1 MDFAKVIVI
10 YANEN
15 AKMRQKGEQLV
26 LKAFHSKKDDI
37 IAALVIVALC
47 IGMASFRPV
56 AVLEDSTYGFA
67 QGLGAL
73 GMERDS
79 LTQMLLVLPPF
90 GLMVSALAI
99 YFALRASGKGFMP
112 ALFGAGVF
120 ALSPLMLLSNSMGV
134 YGWPQLSILLASLG
148 LLALSLG
155 GMAQLFGGPVLFLL
169 AALSYSGGGLVA
181 IATGLAC
188 LAEEFYSKG
197 EKRKIAPYAA
207 IVLAGVVGLGFSGFA
222 LPPMQ
227 DIVASLGEARFIFP
241 LAAFTL
247 AGAAR
252 KFSEKGDMFNFAS
265 LALAAGVAAFFP
277 MGAMLVLA
285 IPAGNGAAEMLRLHM
300 KTIEEKLLAY
310 FCAAFLLALLF
321 SGFAGNPISAS
332 VMSAVFAAAVLVIL
346 YMYEFKGDVIP
357 LCILVLLLVGAIVAS
372 SYAMSSATLRSKAID
387 ARKFSFLDENTVA
400 AFSWLGE
407 NSPAGS
413 SVAYYGDSKGL
424 EFISGRKA
432 LADQGTIAKF
442 LATKSSPAL
451 LKSAGADYLVLE
463 SSVLDNPEGLANASG
478 TGFNVE
484 SYWYFGNYSSGDYS
498 FAILQSSR
506 NEFLVRPLND
516 AGEFTLGD
524 SDLLNSGMA
533 AIARI
538 RFSELMVLDSSV
550 PYSDSGN
557 RVVRPLD
564 SYDANAVTLFA
575 QNASG
580 MREVYG
586 GPGIRI
592 FALQ

>member
-1 MDFAKVIVI
+1 M
-10 YANEN
+10 
-15 AKMRQKGEQLV
+15 V

-47 IGMASFRPV
+47 VGMASFKPV

-67 QGLGAL
+67 QGLGVL
-73 GMERDS
+73 GMGKES

-90 GLMVSALAI
+90 ALMVSALAI

-120 ALSPLMLLSNSMGV
+120 ALSPLVLLSNSMGV

-155 GMAQLFGGPVLFLL
+155 GMVRLFGGPVLFLL
-169 AALSYSGGGLVA
+169 SALSYSGGSLVA
-181 IATGLAC
+181 LAIGLAY
-188 LAEEFYSKG
+188 LAEEFYSKN
-197 EKRKIAPYAA
+197 EKRNIAPYAA
-207 IVLAGVVGLGFSGFA
+207 IVLAGIVGLGFNGFA
-222 LPPMQ
+222 LPPVQ
-227 DIVASLGEARFIFP
+227 DIVASLGDARFIFP

-265 LALAAGVAAFFP
+265 LILAVGVAAFFP

-285 IPAGNGAAEMLRLHM
+285 IPAGNGAAEMLHLHM
-300 KTIEEKLLAY
+300 KTTEEKLLAY

-321 SGFAGNPISAS
+321 SGFAKEPIGAV
-332 VMSAVFAAAVLVIL
+332 VMSAVFASAILIIL
-346 YMYEFKGDVIP
+346 YMYQFKGDAIP
-357 LCILVLLLVGAIVAS
+357 LCILVLLLIGAVVAS
-372 SYAMSSATLRSKAID
+372 SYALSSPTLRSKAIET
-387 ARKFSFLDENTVA
+387 RKFSFLDENAVA
-400 AFSWLGE
+400 AFGWLNK

-413 SVAYYGDSKGL
+413 SVAYYGDSEGL

-432 LADQGTIAKF
+432 FAGQAAIAKF
-442 LATKSSPAL
+442 IATNSSPAP
-451 LKSAGADYLVLE
+451 LKSAGVDYLVLE

-484 SYWYFGNYSSGDYS
+484 SYWYFGNASSQNGGV
-498 FAILQSSR
+498 AILQSSR
-506 NEFLVRPLND
+506 NEFLIRPLND
-516 AGEFTLGD
+516 NNGFGLGD
-524 SDLLNSGMA
+524 SDLLSA
-533 AIARI
+533 AMVPIARI
-538 RFSELMVLDSSV
+538 RFSELVVLDGSV
-550 PYSDSGN
+550 PYSDAAN

-564 SYDANAVTLFA
+564 SYDANAITLFT
-575 QNASG
+575 QNKSG
-580 MREVYG
+580 MREVYRAAG
-586 GPGIRI
+586 MRI